1 MPVTSSVRMTDHIP
15 TRGKIRMAKR
25 GKSSVLLVGVIAAS
39 LISAP
44 IAEARQTGHDAG
56 GVVRCETNGS
66 VSIKTVPTTRA
77 PQAGQG
83 WPSNR
88 GRSGIILSW

>member
-1 MPVTSSVRMTDHIP
+1 
-15 TRGKIRMAKR
+15 MAKR

-44 IAEARQTGHDAG
+44 IAQARQTCHDAG
-56 GVVRCETNGS
+56 SFVRCETSGS

-77 PQAGQG
+77 PHAGQG

>member
-1 MPVTSSVRMTDHIP
+1 MAKRVTSSM
-15 TRGKIRMAKR
+15 
-25 GKSSVLLVGVIAAS
+25 LLLGVIAAS
-39 LISAP
+39 LVSAP
-44 IAEARQTGHDAG
+44 IAHARQTCHDAG
-56 GVVRCETNGS
+56 SFVRCETNGS

-88 GRSGIILSW
+88 GRSGVILSW